1 MIWVRVAPIDEY
13 DDVDDRRAILTA
25 EQVVVVSP
33 LAAAILDALPAS
45 ESALAD
51 RLVELFGPPPGG
63 LDHAVAEALETLA
76 QAGLVNKCPTRR

>member
-1 MIWVRVAPIDEY
+1 VEPIDEY
-13 DDVDDRRAILTA
+13 DDVDGRRAVLVG

-45 ESALAD
+45 ESAVGD

-63 LDHAVAEALETLA
+63 LDQAVRDALHGLAE
-76 QAGLVNKCPTRR
+76 AGLVNKSSTSR